1 MGTRLLLDK
10 ALAPALASAGLSS
23 ADALFRLGGPAD
35 ATSLVTVVDLPVD
48 GTVGRFHLKRYRYG
62 GWATAKGLLGRGT
75 LFGTAPEVAEFK
87 GLEFLREHGV
97 PAVRPV
103 AAASRTEKGRLVA
116 HALLTEHVPD
126 SIDLA
131 ARLATPGDPVRDDV
145 ATRRR
150 VAQLIGRH
158 AHRMH
163 SEGFVHRDLFPR
175 NVLVRV
181 DEDGPSVWFCD
192 CRRGGAPSFR
202 WKPDDDLATLEL
214 DLRGALSRTDRL
226 RILRAYAGGS
236 GLAAWAR
243 RILARH
249 DRLARARERRARADR
264 ARV

>member
-1 MGTRLLLDK
+1 MGLRLHLDK
-10 ALAPALASAGLSS
+10 ALAPALASAGLTS

-48 GTVGRFHLKRYRYG
+48 GTVGRFHLKRYRYD

-75 LFGTAPEVAEFK
+75 LWGTAPEVTEFK
-87 GLEFLREHGV
+87 GLVFLRAHGV

-126 SIDLA
+126 SVDLA
-131 ARLATPGDPVRDDV
+131 RRLATPGDPVRDDPAV
-145 ATRRR
+145 RRR

-163 SEGFVHRDLFPR
+163 SEGFVHRDLFAR

-192 CRRGGAPSFR
+192 CRRGGPPSFR
-202 WKPDDDLATLEL
+202 WKPDDDLATLDL
-214 DLRGALSRTDRL
+214 DLNGLLPRTDRM
-226 RILRAYAGGS
+226 RILRAYAGGH
-236 GLAAWAR
+236 GLSAWAKRLIAR
-243 RILARH
+243 RAA
-249 DRLARARERRARADR
+249 LARARDRRARA
-264 ARV
+264 